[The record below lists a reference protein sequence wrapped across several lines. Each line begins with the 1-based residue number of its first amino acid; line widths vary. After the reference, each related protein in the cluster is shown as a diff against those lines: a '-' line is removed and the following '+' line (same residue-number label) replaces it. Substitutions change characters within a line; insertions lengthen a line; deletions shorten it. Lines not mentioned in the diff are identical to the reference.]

1 MYPTHC
7 NYVIKDSDIS
17 MVTEDVMAWQ
27 TAPPV
32 RICSYIIVGNE
43 KDASSKE
50 CFERFGIKYV
60 LNVTNKCPNYFED
73 DVKMR
78 IKYFRIPAQDNGKMR
93 LLDYFEVANRFISEL
108 LCLYTYRNVLV
119 SVWDIGG
126 EAVGVPKKD
135 PFPVSLL
142 KVM

>member
-1 MYPTHC
+1 MFQRMYPTHC
-7 NYVIKDSDIS
+7 DYVIKDSDIC

-73 DVKMR
+73 DVKMN

-93 LLDYFEVANRFISEL
+93 LLDYFEVANQFISEWFCIFVEMYSC
-108 LCLYTYRNVLV
+108 LCVTGNVSLV
-119 SVWDIGG
+119 EDIGG
-126 EAVGVPKKD
+126 EALGVP
-135 PFPVSLL
+135 
-142 KVM
+142 